1 MKDEEPKI
9 EQPSINMQQLYLSL
23 VSNDADEVEVL
34 RTNKKYKIHW
44 LKNGQLE
51 RLTKLLIGTR
61 RRSDENKGVG
71 SNGKAVTYGKD
82 GVVLPTQ
89 QTGQSTARQTEQGA
103 TQQNERQE
111 DVYDAILEDCK
122 LACKAAA
129 IIILDGYW
137 KLKFWYW
144 LLWRWF
150 YYVKQYDN
158 IQLLP
163 ILETGKKKVPLQQF
177 YFITMSLT
185 EAKDTLMR
193 MRTEEAEA
201 ILREQSTAARSQT
214 ESKGSGS

>member
-1 MKDEEPKI
+1 MKDEEPKV
-9 EQPSINMQQLYLSL
+9 EQPDVDIQKLYLSL
-23 VSNDADEVEVL
+23 ISNEAEEVEIL
-34 RTNKKYKIHW
+34 RTKKKYKIRW

-51 RLTKLLIGTR
+51 RLTKLLIGNR
-61 RRSDENKGVG
+61 RKSDTHVG
-71 SNGKAVTYGKD
+71 DIADKRDA
-82 GVVLPTQ
+82 Q
-89 QTGQSTARQTEQGA
+89 QQG
-103 TQQNERQE
+103 

-158 IQLLP
+158 IQLFK
-163 ILETGKKKVPLQQF
+163 ILEMGKKKVPLQQF
-177 YFITMSLT
+177 YSITMSLT

-193 MRTEEAEA
+193 MRTEEVEA
-201 ILREQSTAARSQT
+201 ILQGQSTEARSRT
-214 ESKGSGS
+214 ENSGSGS